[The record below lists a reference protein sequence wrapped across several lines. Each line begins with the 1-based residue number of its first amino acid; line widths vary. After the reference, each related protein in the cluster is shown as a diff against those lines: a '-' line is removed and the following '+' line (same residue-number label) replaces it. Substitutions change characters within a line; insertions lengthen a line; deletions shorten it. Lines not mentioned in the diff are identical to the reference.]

1 MRRHIVSFATLGS
14 ALRADLSAGVRGA
27 IASMF
32 GAPEEDLEEVNEVDA
47 RGYAVMGERSFL
59 GLSGGAIGSPSVLS
73 PVAIQSQKM
82 ADLNK
87 T

>member
-1 MRRHIVSFATLGS
+1 MDETQRF
-14 ALRADLSAGVRGA
+14 LSEGYD
-27 IASMF
+27 
-32 GAPEEDLEEVNEVDA
+32 PEDVEELMEEVNEVDA

-59 GLSGGAIGSPSVLS
+59 GMSGGAIGSPSVLS

>member
-1 MRRHIVSFATLGS
+1 M
-14 ALRADLSAGVRGA
+14 RADLSAGVRRA
-27 IASMF
+27 IVDMF

-59 GLSGGAIGSPSVLS
+59 GNRLSGGAIGSPLVLS